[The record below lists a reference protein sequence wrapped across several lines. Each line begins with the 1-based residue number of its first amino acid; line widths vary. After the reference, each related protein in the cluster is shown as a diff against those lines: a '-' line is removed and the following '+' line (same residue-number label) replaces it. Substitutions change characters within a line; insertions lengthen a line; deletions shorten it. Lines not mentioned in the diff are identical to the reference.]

1 MVQLMIEP
9 VHRFPLEGPDGPSAV
24 LAGPGGLVGVGSGFG
39 STTAWVVVLIAVALL
54 AVVARLLTRRRRT
67 RGAGPAVAELDERD
81 VRGGG
86 AS

>member
-9 VHRFPLEGPDGPSAV
+9 VHRFPHEGPDGPPAA
-24 LAGPGGLVGVGSGFG
+24 LAGPG
-39 STTAWVVVLIAVALL
+39 VALL
-54 AVVARLLTRRRRT
+54 GVVARLLTRRRRT